1 MLQFRVILHV
11 HSCFRMRYRK
21 LIGGALC
28 ARSGRIVLGAM
39 LEEGRAVSRLFP
51 WRHPWVNICVS
62 FFSWRGGQ
70 GASSNP
76 LAGNV
81 TLCAGVLE
89 LGGSTGLL
97 VSPVS
102 VHACT
107 ESPSVHPGPP
117 TATCPNGLA
126 TELAQ
131 GLSIPGGW
139 GELSDWLG
147 VGPGS
152 LNLLPAYF
160 QTIFLLHFFTFPAVP
175 QPQFQRLFRFY
186 CKCTFFS
193 NPLYSPRY
201 YDLPA
206 PRLVI
211 SICFLPLFCSK
222 LQRSFSFIEDEV
234 CISTPPAPP
243 LQFGVNLK

>member
-1 MLQFRVILHV
+1 MCTFRAYCL
-11 HSCFRMRYRK
+11 
-21 LIGGALC
+21 GGYA
-28 ARSGRIVLGAM
+28 GG
-39 LEEGRAVSRLFP
+39 GK
-51 WRHPWVNICVS
+51 
-62 FFSWRGGQ
+62 GGQ
-70 GASSNP
+70 QAFPLETPTGQYLCVFLFLEGGRGASSSP

-243 LQFGVNLK
+243 LQFGVNLKRKVDRSVLILVGSNIKWRLLECM